1 MAPAGSFIDD
11 SPLTTD
17 LYCSTAVS
25 LDGCHELD
33 AAVTVPMVVPVDE
46 RGDPLAGLLFGGKW
60 LAGVIMPIFHRP
72 EQGFRVGV
80 VVGYSWP

>member
-1 MAPAGSFIDD
+1 MAPAGSFIDE

-46 RGDPLAGLLFGGKW
+46 RGDPLAGLLFGCKW
-60 LAGVIMPIFHRP
+60 LAGVIRPILHHP
-72 EQGFRVGV
+72 EQGFRVRV
-80 VVGYSWP
+80 VV